1 MIVVLFILNHPKVSI
16 YYSTLCLPK
25 KTCEK
30 LNQDKYESSFIPSL
44 FWAKML
50 RKMFP
55 GHFWKCSTNFPFFVN
70 IFVEH
75 FSNFSLFVNIFC
87 RTFFENVH
95 GRNNFTNVRQIWVWK
110 GKNLG
115 WNFDKFSIVNIF
127 FFVHGVNNFDFIC
140 RFKVS
145 FYCSAV
151 FLKLFIKYFA

>member
-1 MIVVLFILNHPKVSI
+1 MG
-16 YYSTLCLPK
+16 YQYSVTSLLQSLHLKLQAVISSLMTTITK
-25 KTCEK
+25 KTCENVKKTATK
-30 LNQDKYESSFIPSL
+30 LC
-44 FWAKML
+44 
-50 RKMFP
+50 RKMFTEHLP
-55 GHFWKCSTNFPFFVN
+55 KCSTFCRTFVENIFQIFPFLWTF
-70 IFVEH
+70 
-75 FSNFSLFVNIFC
+75 FC